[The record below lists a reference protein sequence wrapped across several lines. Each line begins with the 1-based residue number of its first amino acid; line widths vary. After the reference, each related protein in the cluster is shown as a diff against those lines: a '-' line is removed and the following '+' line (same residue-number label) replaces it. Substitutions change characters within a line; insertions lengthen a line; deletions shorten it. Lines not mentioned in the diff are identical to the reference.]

1 MNDFKRYYAAVNYIE
16 GLSNLPTDNEYI
28 ASVNKRNNGVYIAR
42 MRYFLNLISNPD
54 KGLKYIHIT
63 GTAGKGT
70 VTNMVHEMIRSSSRR
85 VGSFTS
91 PFVTTSIEKI
101 KFNDKYI
108 SPNEFADIVDYLKPF
123 IDQAYISGPYGRPS
137 YFEIFLAIAFVY
149 FKQKQCEWVVLE
161 VGLGGRYD
169 ATNVIEKPIV
179 TAITTI
185 DYDHTQVLGKTLK
198 EIAYDK
204 AGIIKSGSTFF
215 TAEQRPALIEIFR
228 DVCATNKVELKQIP
242 HKEEYQEYNLALAS
256 RIAEYIGISSGHIKK
271 GIESAHLQCRFEI
284 VQHKPLVVLD
294 GAHNRSKIKSTV
306 SNLKKL
312 KFNKLHLII
321 GMADN
326 KDDISILKQIIPHAD
341 RVYFTRFQI
350 KDRKCAHPRKLAE
363 RSKQFRKEKSTFDI
377 YLDPMCALN
386 CIVDDAKKQDLI
398 LVTGSFFLAGEFRKR
413 WHKEEEILISR
424 LNYKA

>member
-28 ASVNKRNNGVYIAR
+28 ASVNKRNSGVYIAR
-42 MRYFLNLISNPD
+42 MRYFLNLIGNPD

-70 VTNMVHEMIRSSSRR
+70 VTNMVHEMIRSSGKR

-101 KFNDKYI
+101 KFNDRYI

-149 FKQKQCEWVVLE
+149 FKKKQCDWVVLE
-161 VGLGGRYD
+161 VGLGGRFD
-169 ATNVIEKPIV
+169 ATNVIEEPIV

-228 DVCATNKVELKQIP
+228 NVCAANKVWLNQII
-242 HKEEYQEYNLALAS
+242 HKEDYQEYNLALAS
-256 RIAEYIGISSGHIKK
+256 RIAEHIGISNEHIEKGSKK
-271 GIESAHLQCRFEI
+271 SSLQCRFEI
-284 VQHKPLVVLD
+284 VQRKPIIVLD

-306 SNLKKL
+306 LNLKKM
-312 KFNKLHLII
+312 KFSKLHLII
-321 GMADN
+321 GMADS
-326 KDDISILKQIIPHAD
+326 KDDMSILKEIIPHAN
-341 RVYFTRFQI
+341 VIYFTRFQI
-350 KDRKCAHPRKLAE
+350 KDRKCAHPKKLEQRA
-363 RSKQFRKEKSTFDI
+363 KQFLSVGSKSI
-377 YLDPMCALN
+377 VNLDPQYSLSSALKHSRKGD
-386 CIVDDAKKQDLI
+386 VV
-398 LVTGSFFLAGEFRKR
+398 LVAGSFFLAGEIRKK
-413 WHKEEEILISR
+413 WCSEEKILAKRTHAI
-424 LNYKA
+424 